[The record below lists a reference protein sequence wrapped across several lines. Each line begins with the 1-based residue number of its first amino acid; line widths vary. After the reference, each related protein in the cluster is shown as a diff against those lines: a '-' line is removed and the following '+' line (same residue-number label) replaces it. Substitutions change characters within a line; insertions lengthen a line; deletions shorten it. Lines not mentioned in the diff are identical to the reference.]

1 MCKHEVE
8 VIVISLELDVI
19 RAYEHIKLYYVY
31 ISINQSI
38 NIIIKVHHAHWH

>member
-8 VIVISLELDVI
+8 VIVISLELDFI

-31 ISINQSI
+31 ILHKYLFQCG
-38 NIIIKVHHAHWH
+38 VEG